1 MALEKQFMPSEET
14 TRLKTIPLPDLGGK
28 AWLMSLPKRWL
39 GTVLAYGLHYTG
51 LLPACVEWG
60 RFRSF
65 EREPGTL
72 VPKVRRSSH
81 SKYGIL
87 CYHRVGLDGAP
98 LHSQLDPYVFE
109 KQMRYLRE
117 HYRIVP
123 FDQLYQELLTASA
136 VPPTIAVTFDDGYR
150 DLYTHAFPV
159 LRKYEIPAMIYLIGE
174 CMETGS
180 APWYDRI
187 FAGFS
192 AHPGNSL
199 EIEMEKTVRFNLAS
213 RADRMR
219 AAWTTVCYLRTIPD
233 SERRRWCER
242 FEAAVPTPQGDLTD
256 RMLDWKQVREMQDQ
270 GISFGAHTMTHP
282 SVGRLSEAEFDVEL
296 SRSKAVFETG
306 LGRRAD
312 HFAFPFGKLGD
323 RSRASEE
330 FLRESG
336 YLTAVTTTEGFNT
349 LGANPFRLNRL
360 QIGGER
366 ALATFA
372 SRIARLF
379 CEQPPAVES
388 PVGRGATAEEFAEQ
402 PQANR
407 VVS

>member
-1 MALEKQFMPSEET
+1 MPSEET
-14 TRLKTIPLPDLGGK
+14 TRLRAVPSAGIDSKS
-28 AWLMSLPKRWL
+28 SLISLAKQGL
-39 GTVLAYGLHYTG
+39 GTVLAYSLHYSG

-72 VPKVRRSSH
+72 MPKVRRSSH

-87 CYHRVGLDGAP
+87 CYHRVGLEGAP
-98 LHSQLDPYVFE
+98 FHSQLAPSVFE
-109 KQMRYLRE
+109 KQMRYLKE

-123 FDQLYQELLTASA
+123 FDQLFQELLTDRA

-192 AHPGNSL
+192 AFPGNNL
-199 EIEMEKTVRFNLAS
+199 EMEMEGAVQFKLAS
-213 RADRMR
+213 RLDRMR

-233 SERRRWCER
+233 SERKRWCER
-242 FEAAVPTPQGDLTD
+242 FEVAVPIPESDLTD

-282 SVGRLSEAEFDVEL
+282 SVGQLSESEFDMEL

-306 LGRRAD
+306 LGRRVN
-312 HFAFPFGKLGD
+312 HFAFPFGKPGD

-349 LGANPFRLNRL
+349 PGANPFRLNRL

-388 PVGRGATAEEFAEQ
+388 PMGKGVAAEDFVKQ
-402 PQANR
+402 PQADR